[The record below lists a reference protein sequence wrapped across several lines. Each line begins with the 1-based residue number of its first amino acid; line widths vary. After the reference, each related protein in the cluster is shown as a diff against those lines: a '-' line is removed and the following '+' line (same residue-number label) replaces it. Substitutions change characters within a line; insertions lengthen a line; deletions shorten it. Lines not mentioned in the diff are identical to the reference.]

1 MASIGGKGRL
11 GRMDVFKYFRNRGI
25 NTLDS
30 TFYRRIETWRSWYNS
45 NVRKFHKYKVY
56 RGNGTS
62 VDCTRY
68 SLGMAKKVCED
79 MADLLLNE
87 KVTITVSDQA
97 TDDFVK
103 KVLTENTW
111 EELGN
116 ECQERKSA
124 LGTVAYVV
132 YIKDAVLSAG
142 NMIGGNVGINYVD
155 ALNIYPT
162 SWQNKVITECVF
174 TFSKTY
180 GCKEYVH
187 FQYHK
192 MEDMPGEN
200 RKQYVIENTIVEN
213 TSGAGRELTPQEW
226 EEIPAFNGL
235 AERVETG
242 STKPMFIIDR
252 LNIVNNADDDST
264 NPMGISLFANS
275 VDVVKKIDLEYDSY
289 ANEFS
294 LGRKR
299 IFVAPEFLTT
309 QGGDA
314 VFDPQDTVFYELPE
328 DYFKDTR
335 EALHEVNMELRIEE
349 HSKAINDDL
358 NWLSLK
364 CGFGT
369 DRYKFEG
376 GQVKTATEVISVNS
390 DMYRTLQKHELVLE
404 RVLIQLVQAII
415 RAGISMGVPRL
426 GQNAEINIKFDDSII
441 EDKQSE
447 REEDRKD
454 VAMGVMSHA
463 EYRAKW
469 YGETL
474 EKAHQNLPKQF
485 NNEVIL

>member
-1 MASIGGKGRL
+1 
-11 GRMDVFKYFRNRGI
+11 MDIFSYFRNKGI
-25 NTLDS
+25 DTLNP
-30 TFYRRIETWRSWYNS
+30 TFYRQIEVWRSWYNS

-62 VDCTRY
+62 VNCTRY

-87 KVTITVSDQA
+87 KVTITVADQT
-97 TDDFVK
+97 TDTFVK
-103 KVLTENTW
+103 NVLEANTW

-116 ECQERKSA
+116 EFQEWKAA

-132 YIKDAVLSAG
+132 YIKDAVVDEAG
-142 NMIGGNVGINYVD
+142 NMTGGTVGINYVE
-155 ALNIYPT
+155 AAHIYPT
-162 SWQNKVITECVF
+162 SWQNKVITECIF
-174 TFSKTY
+174 TFPKTY
-180 GCKEYVH
+180 KRKKYVH

-192 MEDMPGEN
+192 IEDVPGEG
-200 RKQYVIENTIVEN
+200 RKQYVIENTVVEN
-213 TSGAGRELTPQEW
+213 TTGAGKELTPEEW
-226 EEIPAFNGL
+226 EEIPAFSGL
-235 AERVETG
+235 AERIETG
-242 STKPMFIIDR
+242 SDQALFIIDR
-252 LNIVNNADDDST
+252 LNMVNNADDDST
-264 NPMGISLFANS
+264 NPMGVALFANGI
-275 VDVVKKIDLEYDSY
+275 DVIRKIDLEYDSY

-328 DYFKDTR
+328 DYFKESK
-335 EALHEVNMELRIEE
+335 EAMHEVNMELRIEE
-349 HSKAINDDL
+349 HSQAINDDL
-358 NWLSLK
+358 NWLSFK

-376 GQVKTATEVISVNS
+376 GQVKTATEVISENS

-404 RVLIQLVQAII
+404 RVLIQLIQTII
-415 RAGISMGVPRL
+415 RAGISIGIPGLQENTAVT
-426 GQNAEINIKFDDSII
+426 ITFDDSII
-441 EDKQSE
+441 QDKEAERQS
-447 REEDRKD
+447 DRQD
-454 VAMGVMSHA
+454 VAMGAMSLA

-474 EKAHQNLPKQF
+474 EKAQQNLPEQF
-485 NNEVIL
+485 NEGVIP